1 MPVTPRETAPEP
13 TPKLPYAALAL
24 AALVGFASGDALKP
38 PADQALARAAISII
52 DTYRATVSPLLARSG
67 LARCLFQ
74 PTCSAYGREAIRR
87 YGFPR
92 GAWLAAGRVLR
103 CNPFAKGGFDPVP

>member
-1 MPVTPRETAPEP
+1 MPGTPNERAPSYSVAP
-13 TPKLPYAALAL
+13 LVL
-24 AALVGFASGDALKP
+24 AALIGFGAGDALKP
-38 PADQALARAAISII
+38 PPEQALARAAIGVI
-52 DTYRATVSPLLARSG
+52 DAYRSTVSPLLARSG

-87 YGFPR
+87 HGFPR

-103 CNPFAKGGFDPVP
+103 CNPFSKGGVDPVP

>member
-1 MPVTPRETAPEP
+1 MPGIPSAIATERPPRHPIAP
-13 TPKLPYAALAL
+13 LVL
-24 AALVGFASGDALKP
+24 AALIGFASGDALKP
-38 PADQALARAAISII
+38 PPDQALARAAIGAI
-52 DTYRATVSPLLARSG
+52 DAYRATLSPLLARSG

-92 GAWLAAGRVLR
+92 GAWQAAGRVLR
-103 CNPFAKGGFDPVP
+103 CNPFSKGGFDPVP